1 MKKAIILLLAL
12 SLLLTGCSFGPS
24 QAELDALRE
33 ELEEEQEKVE
43 ILEERLDALEQDRL
57 SEHEETQAPTEP
69 PTEAPTEAPRYLP
82 NGTVLIDETWG
93 NGGVVVIALD
103 ETTLWVQLVDDSPTR
118 EYEDLGTPWELRLE
132 YGGPIHSEYNG
143 NQMNHSPYVI
153 LVSSPAFSEL
163 GMTEYEQGNLA
174 AHYEEESFKTLWL
187 AKTVM
192 FEDGSYMFEP
202 SVYVDL
208 EIEQEEDTYTAII
221 SLPDW
226 FEASAAG
233 DLEKVDVYLH
243 KPDFWRE
250 MAQEGSVNIETF
262 FTFEP

>member
-43 ILEERLDALEQDRL
+43 ILEERLEALEQGRP
-57 SEHEETQAPTEP
+57 EETEAATDPS
-69 PTEAPTEAPRYLP
+69 TEAPVYRP

-103 ETTLWVQLVDDSPTR
+103 ETTLWVQLADDSPTR
-118 EYEDLGTPWELRLE
+118 EYEDLGTLWELRLE
-132 YGGPIHSEYNG
+132 YGEPIHSEHNG
-143 NQMNHSPYVI
+143 SPIHASPYVI
-153 LVSSPAFSEL
+153 LVSSPAFSEA

-187 AKTVM
+187 AKTVVL
-192 FEDGSYMFEP
+192 EDMGYTFEP

-208 EIEQEEDTYTAII
+208 EIEREGDTYTAII

-243 KPDFWRE
+243 KPDFWRD

-262 FTFEP
+262 FTFKP